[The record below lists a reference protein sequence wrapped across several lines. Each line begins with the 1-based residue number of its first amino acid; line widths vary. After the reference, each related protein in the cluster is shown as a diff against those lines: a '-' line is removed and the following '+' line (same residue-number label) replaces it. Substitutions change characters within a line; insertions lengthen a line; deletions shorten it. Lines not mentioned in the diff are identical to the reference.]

1 MPLLGGVR
9 PPIAALLCLLLAVA
23 AVTALVLGRTAA
35 QDVAPAVLTSQQHI
49 AEDSAASL
57 RISVDADVSA
67 LRDAAAAL
75 QGRAAQDGAATL
87 RTVSATGHNWRGL
100 ALVDP
105 GTKALRAVSGE
116 SVPLSAVTGVQPGD
130 RINPRLVT
138 LPSGGSR
145 LLTFATVDLVGAS
158 QQLLVASDTL
168 ALPTLTSATGATGRM
183 LALVDS
189 SGKALLGTV
198 SATAGTTKST
208 AADSSASAVNAGL
221 AVSSAHAARAAQH
234 RTGAAG
240 TGTADS
246 GSLSGSAGKGSRTV
260 AGWSVLATADISPAA
275 HALGLTVVTT
285 VSTPQTHNV
294 TGDSLLA
301 LVAGGSLLAAALLVT
316 LLLTLGLQRPLLRL
330 HLGATRLARGDLSR
344 PMPVP
349 RLGEAARIGSALEA
363 LRLRLL
369 GGPEAAP
376 GRRLG
381 SRFGSRAL
389 VLCCALVLVG
399 WSVPFLLLIE
409 RPAPSTAVPQQLI
422 TDQQTRTGLMAD
434 QIQRT
439 LSSGYLDLGDAASAL
454 TATSTPAQARSLLE
468 ATAAS
473 HKRYRSLSVVTA
485 TGEVLA
491 HVGSA
496 AQRPEAPVP
505 AGSGLLQVNTTGRVP
520 IIAAYAA
527 VPTPVARVAVGSTT
541 AAKAAAPTANSPVA
555 VVAEFDVK
563 TLDTAL
569 DHTGIGQAWLVDAQQ
584 RVVGSR
590 DGFRAFQSLPT
601 GSLTDLAARAAATG
615 KGTAA
620 NSTDAATPP
629 VVQLDGSTI
638 EAATTT
644 GAVRGADAHGLD
656 WQVVTSQPTSW
667 LDLGQY
673 RTQRLTVL
681 VGLLGLAA
689 AVGCLGW
696 LFIVVVRP
704 LRALTAIAENLA
716 AGDVR
721 TVLYPVHHDEVG
733 SVTRSLELVRQQLLS
748 SGDRPP
754 VRAET
759 PSSRPTPRV

>member
-75 QGRAAQDGAATL
+75 QGKAAQDGTATL
-87 RTVSATGHNWRGL
+87 RTVSATGHSWRGL
-100 ALVDP
+100 ALIDP
-105 GTKALRAVSGE
+105 DTKALRAVSGE
-116 SVPLSAVTGVQPGD
+116 SVPLSAVSGVQPGD
-130 RINPRLVT
+130 RVNPKLVT

-145 LLTFATVDLVGAS
+145 LLTFATVDLVGAP

-168 ALPTLTSATGATGRM
+168 ALPALAGATGRT

-189 SGKALLGTV
+189 GGKALLGAV
-198 SATAGTTKST
+198 SATAGTTRAT
-208 AADSSASAVNAGL
+208 AADRTAGAVNSGL
-221 AVSSAHAARAAQH
+221 AVSSAHAARSAQH
-234 RTGAAG
+234 RTSAAG
-240 TGTADS
+240 TGTAVS
-246 GSLSGSAGKGSRTV
+246 GSLSGSAEKGNRTI

-294 TGDSLLA
+294 TGDTLLA

-369 GGPEAAP
+369 GEAEAAP

-381 SRFGSRAL
+381 SRFGSQAL

-409 RPAPSTAVPQQLI
+409 QPAPSNAVPQQLI

-454 TATSTPAQARSLLE
+454 TATSTPAQAQSLLE
-468 ATAAS
+468 ATAKS
-473 HKRYRSLSVVTA
+473 HKRYRSLSVITA

-491 HVGSA
+491 HVGEA
-496 AQRPEAPVP
+496 AQRPDAPVP
-505 AGSGLLQVNTTGRVP
+505 AGSGLVQVNTTGRVP
-520 IIAAYAA
+520 IIAAYTA
-527 VPTPVARVAVGSTT
+527 VPTPVARVAVGSTAT
-541 AAKAAAPTANSPVA
+541 AKAAAPTANSPVA
-555 VVAEFDVK
+555 VVGEFDVK

-584 RVVGSR
+584 QVVGSR
-590 DGFRAFQSLPT
+590 DGFRAFQSLPAA
-601 GSLTDLAARAAATG
+601 SLTDLAARASATASATKKGAAID
-615 KGTAA
+615 TATA
-620 NSTDAATPP
+620 P

-644 GAVRGADAHGLD
+644 GAVRGANAHGLD

-733 SVTRSLELVRQQLLS
+733 SVTRSLELVRQQLLA

-754 VRAET
+754 ARAEA
-759 PSSRPTPRV
+759 PSPRPTPRV